1 LSVCVNV
8 VMLFYSWV
16 FFYQQKMYFLT
27 CEQFLVFDVTKWM
40 CVDCCS
46 SITTFFFFGFDL
58 LVFIV
63 AVAAAAK
70 SIQLFISRSL
80 SFSSATSFHHSSEN
94 NLSESSW
101 EVDYQK
107 ILLPFYQKIQ
117 AMDEKCFKP
126 KIFGIYRHISN
137 SFILFVRQLTEIV
150 LLSSTETI
158 KWKSNS

>member
-1 LSVCVNV
+1 
-8 VMLFYSWV
+8 MLFYSWV

-107 ILLPFYQKIQ
+107 ILLPFF
-117 AMDEKCFKP
+117 AD
-126 KIFGIYRHISN
+126 
-137 SFILFVRQLTEIV
+137 ILSKNPSHGRKMFQTKNIWNLSANMKFVYFV
-150 LLSSTETI
+150 C
-158 KWKSNS
+158 